1 MYTYATLLICKKL
14 LIWKKNK
21 NTWCILP
28 RQHEC
33 PENVPFR
40 PPMTKGQEALK
51 ATEER
56 LTKPKETNLSPI
68 FPYVE
73 ILEEMRARQDGL
85 KSQYMWMEPVGN
97 RFPLG

>member
-1 MYTYATLLICKKL
+1 
-14 LIWKKNK
+14 
-21 NTWCILP
+21 
-28 RQHEC
+28 
-33 PENVPFR
+33 
-40 PPMTKGQEALK
+40 MTKGQEALK

-85 KSQYMWMEPVGN
+85 KSQYM
-97 RFPLG
+97 